1 MDGAFGNKVDE
12 GNLKFDMG
20 ASGSSR
26 LPYFRGRGIEETG
39 QSFFSPNRQLA
50 SPVMLG
56 SLPSGISPGNPLQ
69 SKPWQTLL
77 FRPDRDAAPHPGSAF
92 PPDHLMLDLFH
103 VPVVEPYA
111 ISEPFSTAGKV
122 NLNYVIAPFGYAAG
136 DAGTNPNTRI
146 PRSYLRRDTALRG
159 VLRSVWMMAVP
170 SSESEM
176 AHQEQ
181 VQSGRYFRFPIDLD
195 RTIEAMEM
203 RLNDQRSPSVSAR
216 ATDLFRSASEV
227 CDIDLYPRSTVG
239 GPPAPQLTNWS
250 TFWTT
255 HGATGDNMRERPYSL
270 IYPRVT
276 TRSNVYT
283 VHMRC
288 QVIRKAPGS
297 AANVFD
303 PQRDTI
309 GGEYR
314 GSATI
319 ERFIDPNDPD
329 LLRYNDVAD
338 KVDPYYRFRIVST
351 KHFAPR

>member
-1 MDGAFGNKVDE
+1 
-12 GNLKFDMG
+12 
-20 ASGSSR
+20 
-26 LPYFRGRGIEETG
+26 
-39 QSFFSPNRQLA
+39 
-50 SPVMLG
+50 
-56 SLPSGISPGNPLQ
+56 
-69 SKPWQTLL
+69 
-77 FRPDRDAAPHPGSAF
+77 
-92 PPDHLMLDLFH
+92 
-103 VPVVEPYA
+103 
-111 ISEPFSTAGKV
+111 
-122 NLNYVIAPFGYAAG
+122 
-136 DAGTNPNTRI
+136 
-146 PRSYLRRDTALRG
+146 
-159 VLRSVWMMAVP
+159 
-170 SSESEM
+170 
-176 AHQEQ
+176 
-181 VQSGRYFRFPIDLD
+181 
-195 RTIEAMEM
+195 
-203 RLNDQRSPSVSAR
+203 
-216 ATDLFRSASEV
+216 
-227 CDIDLYPRSTVG
+227 
-239 GPPAPQLTNWS
+239 
-250 TFWTT
+250 
-255 HGATGDNMRERPYSL
+255 MRERPYSL